1 MPEEGLVME
10 AKAVL
15 RYIRVTPRK
24 ARMVI
29 DLIRGKNAEEAITIL
44 KFTPRHAARVVQKV
58 LKSAVANATQKDM
71 GDVDALRVSRVFV
84 DPGPSM
90 KRVLPRAM
98 GRANTILKRTSHIT
112 VVIGVES
119 GAESE
124 KIKPLKPAQ
133 RSAALEGKSK
143 PDNKKSV
150 EKKEPSVNKGEGE

>member
-1 MPEEGLVME
+1 MSEEGLEME

-44 KFTPRHAARVVQKV
+44 KFTPRHAARVVQKI

-112 VVIGVES
+112 VVV
-119 GAESE
+119 GAEPE
-124 KIKPLKPAQ
+124 KVKAVKPTK
-133 RSAALEGKSK
+133 RSAALKGKSK
-143 PDNKKSV
+143 PDHKKSV
-150 EKKEPSVNKGEGE
+150 EKKEPNVNKGEGE

>member
-1 MPEEGLVME
+1 MSEEGLEME

-15 RYIRVTPRK
+15 RYIRVAPRK
-24 ARMVI
+24 ARMAI
-29 DLIRGKNAEEAITIL
+29 DLIRGKNAEEAMTIL

-71 GDVDALRVSRVFV
+71 GDVDTLRVSRVFV

-112 VVIGVES
+112 VVIGPES
-119 GAESE
+119 G
-124 KIKPLKPAQ
+124 KIKPVR
-133 RSAALEGKSK
+133 RSVPLEGKSK
-143 PDNKKSV
+143 PVNKKRV
-150 EKKEPSVNKGEGE
+150 EKKEPAVNKGEGE

>member
-1 MPEEGLVME
+1 MPEEGLEME

-112 VVIGVES
+112 VVIGT
-119 GAESE
+119 ESE
-124 KIKPLKPAQ
+124 KIKPLKSAQ
-133 RSAALEGKSK
+133 RSAALEGKPK

-150 EKKEPSVNKGEGE
+150 EKKKPSVTKGEGE